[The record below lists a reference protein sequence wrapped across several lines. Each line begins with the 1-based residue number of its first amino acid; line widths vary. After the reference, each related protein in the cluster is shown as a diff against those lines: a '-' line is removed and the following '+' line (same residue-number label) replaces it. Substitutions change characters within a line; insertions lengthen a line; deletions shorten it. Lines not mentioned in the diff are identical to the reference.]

1 MNMNIEMK
9 YEINFDELKDV
20 CNLEYELNDKSVLI
34 VVDINNGFAKM
45 GSLSSE
51 RVNDIIPQIEKDIM
65 LFNELNLPVIAFT
78 DCHSENAV
86 EFKYYPK
93 HCVANDI
100 ESLIVEELSKYKLDI
115 IKKNSTNGFL
125 APKFQEKLKV
135 LIEKGFNNF
144 IVTGC
149 VTDICV
155 KQFALTLRA
164 YLNEFDL
171 NGDVIIPVNAVETFD
186 SPIHNANLMNLLS
199 LLEMKSNGIVLVN
212 DIYKKE

>member
-1 MNMNIEMK
+1 MKMNIEMK
-9 YEINFDELKDV
+9 YEINFEELKDV
-20 CNLEYELNDKSVLI
+20 SNLEYEVNDNSVLI
-34 VVDINNGFAKM
+34 VVDINNGFTKT

-51 RVNDIIPQIEKDIM
+51 RVNDMIPQIEKDIAI
-65 LFNELNLPVIAFT
+65 FNESNLPVIAFT

-93 HCVANDI
+93 HCVENDI
-100 ESLIVEELSKYKLDI
+100 ESLIVNELSNYKLEI

-125 APKFQEKLKV
+125 VPKFQERLTS
-135 LIEKGFNNF
+135 LIDKGFNNF
-144 IVTGC
+144 IVIGC

-171 NGDVIIPVNAVETFD
+171 QGEVIIPINAVETFN